1 MWNVDDKK
9 AQDAMTQALVDVNK
23 KMVTQLKKPK
33 KDVLPAISPHLYN
46 VTRLTPLSRGTLVSA
61 GNSVTAEG
69 WWYQNYYYPDIENP
83 FWVLVPYYMYIYE
96 DKSVISYASL
106 GGQIFIVISLWNLLH
121 NVFMQVPLY

>member
-33 KDVLPAISPHLYN
+33 KDVLPTISPHLYN

-61 GNSVTAEG
+61 GTSVTAEG

-83 FWVLVPYYMYIYE
+83 FWVLIPYCMYIYE
-96 DKSVISYASL
+96 VKSVISYGSL
-106 GGQIFIVISLWNLLH
+106 GGQIFIVISSWNLLH
-121 NVFMQVPLY
+121 NIFMQVPLY